1 MSHST
6 HTESNSSNRRNFRAS
21 HSLHSA
27 GISHGNQE
35 SEGIPPAF
43 WPALGFG
50 HRLETNSLWDT
61 GLLDRLSAPLTRF
74 HE

>member
-6 HTESNSSNRRNFRAS
+6 HTEITSSNHRNFRAP
-21 HSLHSA
+21 HSLHGA
-27 GISHGNQE
+27 GNSQANQD
-35 SEGIPPAF
+35 SQGIPPAF

-74 HE
+74 HD

>member
-6 HTESNSSNRRNFRAS
+6 HTEITASNHRNFRAP
-21 HSLHSA
+21 HSLHGA
-27 GISHGNQE
+27 GNSQANQD
-35 SEGIPPAF
+35 SQGIPPAF
-43 WPALGFG
+43 WPALGYG

-74 HE
+74 HD

>member
-6 HTESNSSNRRNFRAS
+6 HTEFTSSNHRNFRAP
-21 HSLHSA
+21 HSLHGA
-27 GISHGNQE
+27 VNSHANQD
-35 SEGIPPAF
+35 SQGIPPAF